1 MKCKPSYQQ
10 CSGEH
15 KNLAN
20 FFGLTDYQMTL
31 IATTLAKNYENSGYL
46 LAAFS
51 YVSSKK
57 KKKKGLCSTDYA

>member
-1 MKCKPSYQQ
+1 MFRQKKS
-10 CSGEH
+10 EH

-51 YVSSKK
+51 YVSSGKK
-57 KKKKGLCSTDYA
+57 K